1 MARHCREIKHVFEIV
16 YQTLFLYSRN
26 PKNPIGP
33 FLNRF
38 NASAPPAA
46 WFCGNAHPLGWLDFA
61 FVETPIPLDG
71 LICILTNFLIETM
84 MSIIEDGSEMDH
96 KCPNHPK
103 GTTEGPCAK
112 HEGFCTFRPETG
124 PSPRM
129 GRIWL
134 ENWRGCPQGGG

>member
-1 MARHCREIKHVFEIV
+1 MPQGGSLEPTAFGIGRRFAPLWGAFGAPHRFVVFARIILLYFVKTILHVAIDLNATHTSNFIMARHCREIMHVFEIV

-71 LICILTNFLIETM
+71 LICILTNF
-84 MSIIEDGSEMDH
+84 
-96 KCPNHPK
+96 
-103 GTTEGPCAK
+103 
-112 HEGFCTFRPETG
+112 
-124 PSPRM
+124 
-129 GRIWL
+129 
-134 ENWRGCPQGGG
+134 